1 MLGRILD
8 WWRRWREANRREI
21 FVFWDGVRTRRVDPW
36 AVYRATR
43 EYPDFSWDITIP
55 MLTGEVIPGDTN
67 DLASRS
73 KAMGHAASCA
83 RSVFNLPSFEDGG
96 LTELECLSLMLS
108 FDSYCFG
115 VKKNGNEKQSSP
127 SSVESPQEA
136 TKECSESGST
146 GTPSEHGELSGSQR
160 ESRGESQIE

>member
-8 WWRRWREANRREI
+8 WWRRLREANRREI

-73 KAMGHAASCA
+73 KAMMHAASCA
-83 RSVFNLPSFEDGG
+83 RNVFSLPSFENGG
-96 LTELECLSLMLS
+96 LTELECLSLLLH
-108 FDSYCFG
+108 FDAYCFG

-127 SSVESPQEA
+127 SSVESTPEA
-136 TKECSESGST
+136 TREDSACGST
-146 GTPSEHGELSGSQR
+146 GMQSERGELSGLQR
-160 ESRGESQIE
+160 ECHGESPIE